1 MSTATAAP
9 AAEPKTAEQEHRDK
23 FGQFLP
29 ENPGGPG
36 NPYARRVAALRK
48 AMQAAVTDDDIQAVT
63 RALIEKAKKGDTAA
77 ARLVFQYA
85 LGKPQEA
92 PDADRMDLHEW
103 DQIKDESR
111 VKGEMDDAATGVNP
125 DWAVWF
131 MRSVRPYM
139 TYAYH
144 HTVKDGVLAGFA
156 AADARDAAAKAE
168 AERSANGSNGKSEVR
183 AKPKAE
189 RPKPPPKEMAPA
201 AERPVNRVSPP
212 SPNGSI
218 GGEVPEHL
226 RDLCPRMLDDPV
238 WQAFAAEHKVPL
250 PNGEVADVPI
260 ANGST
265 GGRVDERRP

>member
-9 AAEPKTAEQEHRDK
+9 PPRPKLTEQEHQDK
-23 FGQFLP
+23 FGPFLP
-29 ENPGGPG
+29 KNPGGPG
-36 NPYARRVAALRK
+36 NPYARGVAALRK

-103 DQIKDESR
+103 NQIKDESKVR
-111 VKGEMDDAATGVNP
+111 KEMDDAAKGVNP

-131 MRSVRPYM
+131 MSMVRPYM

-144 HTVKDGVLAGFA
+144 HTLKNGMNAAFA
-156 AADARDAAAKAE
+156 AADAREAAAREE
-168 AERSANGSNGKSEVR
+168 AERSANGAPGEPNVR
-183 AKPKAE
+183 KPTAD
-189 RPKPPPKEMAPA
+189 RPKPPPKERAAPP
-201 AERPVNRVSPP
+201 PVNRVVPP
-212 SPNGSI
+212 LANGSI
-218 GGEVPEHL
+218 ADAVPEHL

-238 WQAFAAEHKVPL
+238 WQRFAAEHGLPL

-265 GGRVDERRP
+265 GGQVPERAR